1 MIEQYKRINLK
12 KTVEA
17 ADKHRSSQ
25 IKGSCGKSRNHPS
38 GEKLFSGKSV
48 FVCVHP
54 WLPLFSCHPIAGFFG
69 RRLPRLLG
77 FGAGA
82 GALLLCLLTARA
94 QPASPP
100 PASGVPAGGTKAGI
114 TLADA
119 RRTALERNWDL
130 LAAKS
135 GIDAATAQ
143 LIVSREFPNPSA
155 SFSTAR
161 IGTHETATILGNG
174 IWERS
179 YDSIAAINQLIE
191 IGGKRRDRQTAAR
204 AGVRGAKA
212 RFYDAR
218 RTLDQGVT
226 KAYIAALLAA
236 ENARVLAQSA
246 DYMRQEAKIA
256 QTQFNAGDISE
267 ADKKTLEINAAQFEL
282 QSTTAAAAAV
292 QARIAVEVLMGVPQP
307 KGNWTPA
314 DSLEKLA
321 EDSAAAPESEP
332 KPGAARPD
340 VLAAEADLQ
349 GGEAQLQL
357 QKAMRIPDPTITIGA
372 EHNPPGGG
380 PAADTFLF
388 GVSIPLPLWNLN
400 GGNIKAAQAAVDQ
413 FQDALGKIKAQAAA
427 DVAGAE
433 IAYDEA
439 RESLLRYRDELA
451 PKSAQVREA
460 VRFKYERGA
469 ATLVDLLNAEQTD
482 NTVRLAL
489 AQAMN
494 DTAGAAADL
503 NAART
508 AVTET
513 ELNLWK

>member
-1 MIEQYKRINLK
+1 VNRLAGGLRI
-12 KTVEA
+12 
-17 ADKHRSSQ
+17 
-25 IKGSCGKSRNHPS
+25 
-38 GEKLFSGKSV
+38 
-48 FVCVHP
+48 
-54 WLPLFSCHPIAGFFG
+54 
-69 RRLPRLLG
+69 
-77 FGAGA
+77 GAGL
-82 GALLLCLLTARA
+82 GALLLLPWLVTAHA
-94 QPASPP
+94 QLATNP
-100 PASGVPAGGTKAGI
+100 PASSVPAGETNDDHRAGGPTLQPSSGI
-114 TLADA
+114 LSGATNAGLSLADA

-143 LIVSREFPNPSA
+143 LIVSKEFPNPSA
-155 SFSTAR
+155 SLSIAK
-161 IGTHETATILGNG
+161 IGTHEAATILGNSL
-174 IWERS
+174 WERS

-191 IGGKRRDRQTAAR
+191 IGGKRHDRQIAAR

-236 ENARVLAQSA
+236 ENARVLAESA
-246 DYMRQEAKIA
+246 KYMRQEADIA

-282 QSTTAAAAAV
+282 QSTTAEAAAR
-292 QARIAVEVLMGVPQP
+292 QARIAVEVLMGVKQP
-307 KGNWTPA
+307 TGNWTPA
-314 DSLEKLA
+314 DSLEALT
-321 EDSAAAPESEP
+321 DVSVAPPPEAS
-332 KPGAARPD
+332 PGAVRPD

-349 GGEAQLQL
+349 GGQAQLQL
-357 QKAMRIPDPTITIGA
+357 QKAMRIPDPAILIGA

-380 PAADTFLF
+380 PAVDTFLF
-388 GVSIPLPLWNLN
+388 GLSFPLPLWNQN

-413 FQDALGKIKAQAAA
+413 FGDALGKIKAQAAA
-427 DVAGAE
+427 DIASAE

-439 RESLLRYRDELA
+439 RESWLRYRDELA
-451 PKSAQVREA
+451 PKSAQVRES

-482 NTVRLAL
+482 NTIRLAL

-494 DTAGAAADL
+494 DTASTAADL
-503 NAART
+503 IAART
-508 AVTET
+508 VTTET
-513 ELNLWK
+513 DLNLWK